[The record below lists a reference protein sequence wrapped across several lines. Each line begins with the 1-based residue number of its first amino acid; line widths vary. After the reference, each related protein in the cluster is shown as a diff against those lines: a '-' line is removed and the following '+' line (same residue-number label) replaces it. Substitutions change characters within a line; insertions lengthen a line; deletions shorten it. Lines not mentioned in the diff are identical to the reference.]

1 MKKIIAIILGVIFVV
16 GASIIVYRGRPVMKL
31 KNIEEAKSEGQTP
44 ENNAQPAVEAV
55 STALDLRVK
64 QGFIENE
71 KEVEVEND
79 EVKAAVSAPT
89 PTVDSSVTKPV
100 VKSTE
105 NMFSM
110 TEVQAH
116 KTPAD
121 CWSAINGLVY
131 DLTTWINRHPGGTKP
146 IESLCGTD
154 GSARFVKKHGGASAP
169 QAALVLLKIGT
180 LK

>member
-1 MKKIIAIILGVIFVV
+1 
-16 GASIIVYRGRPVMKL
+16 
-31 KNIEEAKSEGQTP
+31 
-44 ENNAQPAVEAV
+44 
-55 STALDLRVK
+55 
-64 QGFIENE
+64 
-71 KEVEVEND
+71 
-79 EVKAAVSAPT
+79 
-89 PTVDSSVTKPV
+89 VDSSVTKPV